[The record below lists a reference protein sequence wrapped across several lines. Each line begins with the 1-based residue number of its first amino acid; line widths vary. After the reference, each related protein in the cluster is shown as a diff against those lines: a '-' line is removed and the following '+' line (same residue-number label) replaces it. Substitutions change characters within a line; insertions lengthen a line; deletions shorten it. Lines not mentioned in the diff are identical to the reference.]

1 MKSVSAVPEAQVE
14 ASATASSAAAAAAAA
29 IAAQYADAVDQ
40 AGQLPT
46 QALEALRAEGLLGL
60 LVPRRFGGPELSLR
74 AVTNICRRLAEG
86 CASTGLIFAMHQS
99 QAAVA
104 IEHAGESEW
113 HQHLLLR
120 MAREQC
126 LIASATTEGATGGS
140 IRTSACFLDL
150 QGDGL
155 HLHKSGSVISYAH
168 AADVFLVSARRSE
181 DAAASDQQLVA
192 VLREQLALEPCG
204 RWNPLG
210 MRGACTDRFN
220 LTAHCSAEQIFPGGF
235 ANVMSDTMLPSS
247 HILLGSVWLGIAAAA
262 LGRAQAFLRKRNR
275 AGAPL
280 NPIANLRLAEGE
292 AMVHQMRALIAANLS
307 LYEADDSQTSTTDRM
322 VSYNTLKV
330 SASALVI
337 RVTEIALRICGIQ
350 GYMEDGEFYL
360 SRHIRDAHS
369 AMVMVNDDRIL
380 GSLSSV
386 VLGMPI
392 TRDV

>member
-113 HQHLLLR
+113 HQQLLLR

>member
-14 ASATASSAAAAAAAA
+14 ASATASSAA

-40 AGQLPT
+40 AGQLPV
-46 QALEALRAEGLLGL
+46 QALEALRAAGLLGL

-104 IEHAGESEW
+104 IEHSGESEW
-113 HQHLLLR
+113 HQQLLLR
-120 MAREQC
+120 MAREQS

-140 IRTSACFLDL
+140 IRTSACFIDL
-150 QGDGL
+150 KDNGL

-192 VLREQLALEPCG
+192 VLREQLALESCG

-220 LTAHCSAEQIFPGGF
+220 LTAHCSAEQIFPGRF

-330 SASALVI
+330 GASALVI

>member
-14 ASATASSAAAAAAAA
+14 ASATASSAA

-40 AGQLPT
+40 AGQLP
-46 QALEALRAEGLLGL
+46 LEALRAEGLLGL

-104 IEHAGESEW
+104 IEHSGESEW
-113 HQHLLLR
+113 HQQLLLR
-120 MAREQC
+120 MAREQS

-140 IRTSACFLDL
+140 IRTSACFIDL
-150 QGDGL
+150 KDNGL

-192 VLREQLALEPCG
+192 VLREQLALESCG

-220 LTAHCSAEQIFPGGF
+220 LTAHCSAEQIFPGRF

>member
-14 ASATASSAAAAAAAA
+14 ASATASSAA

-40 AGQLPT
+40 AGQLPV

-104 IEHAGESEW
+104 IEHSGESEW
-113 HQHLLLR
+113 HQQLLLR
-120 MAREQC
+120 MAREQS

-140 IRTSACFLDL
+140 IRTSACFIDL
-150 QGDGL
+150 KDNGL

-192 VLREQLALEPCG
+192 VLREQLALESCG

-220 LTAHCSAEQIFPGGF
+220 LTAHCSAEQIFPGRF

-262 LGRAQAFLRKRNR
+262 LGRAQAFLRN
-275 AGAPL
+275 
-280 NPIANLRLAEGE
+280 
-292 AMVHQMRALIAANLS
+292 V
-307 LYEADDSQTSTTDRM
+307 
-322 VSYNTLKV
+322 
-330 SASALVI
+330 
-337 RVTEIALRICGIQ
+337 
-350 GYMEDGEFYL
+350 YL
-360 SRHIRDAHS
+360 CQE
-369 AMVMVNDDRIL
+369 
-380 GSLSSV
+380 
-386 VLGMPI
+386 
-392 TRDV
+392 

>member
-14 ASATASSAAAAAAAA
+14 ASATASSAAA

-60 LVPRRFGGPELSLR
+60 LVPLRFGGPELSLR

-113 HQHLLLR
+113 HQQLLLR
-120 MAREQC
+120 MAREQS

-140 IRTSACFLDL
+140 IRTSACFIDL
-150 QGDGL
+150 KDNGL

-192 VLREQLALEPCG
+192 VLREQLALESCG

-220 LTAHCSAEQIFPGGF
+220 LTAHCSAEQIFPGRF